1 MTGGIRKPDG
11 KIDLNHLH
19 LHVKNLDRAKRFYE
33 SYFGFRERARHGNI
47 LFLRN
52 TSGFDLALAPD
63 RRPSSL
69 PDWFHFGFR
78 LGSVRAVRELH
89 DHMSSEGIEVD
100 DLEEY
105 PGYVTF
111 RCTDSDGYAIEVYW
125 A

>member
-1 MTGGIRKPDG
+1 MKSVGQKPPG
-11 KIDLNHLH
+11 KMDLNHLH

-33 SYFGFRERARHGNI
+33 SYFGFRERVRRGDI

-63 RRPSSL
+63 RKPSPL
-69 PDWFHFGFR
+69 PGWFHFGFR
-78 LGSVRAVRELH
+78 LASARAVRELH
-89 DHMSSEGIEVD
+89 DLMISEGAEVD

-111 RCTDSDGYAIEVYW
+111 RCTDPDGHGIEVYW
-125 A
+125 E

>member
-1 MTGGIRKPDG
+1 MTRGSSKPAG
-11 KIDLNHLH
+11 KMDLNHLH

-33 SYFGFRERARHGNI
+33 SYFGFRERIRRGVT

-52 TSGFDLALAPD
+52 TSGFDIALAPD
-63 RRPSSL
+63 RKPEPL

-78 LGSVRAVRELH
+78 LTSARAVRELH
-89 DHMSSEGIEVD
+89 DLMISEGAEVD

-111 RCTDSDGYAIEVYW
+111 RCMDPDGHGIEVYW
-125 A
+125 E